1 MPMKRVYL
9 YLGVAILVVAIG
21 VALQLSNKSSD
32 EIVVRTISR
41 DAASP
46 GKPNIGGPF
55 TLVDHTG
62 RTVTDKDFLGKYLLV
77 FFGYTYC
84 PDVCPTNLTAMTQ
97 ALELIGKDAEKVQP
111 LFVTVDATR
120 DTPEQLAM
128 YVEHFHKSLVGLTG
142 SPAQLKRAADAYK
155 IYSAKIQEDPN
166 DPEDYLMDH
175 SAITYLMGPDGKYKT
190 FFRQNLDSD
199 LIALRLKDALNTGK
213 NAEKN

>member
-1 MPMKRVYL
+1 MPMKRVLL
-9 YLGVAILVVAIG
+9 YLGVTILVVAIG

-62 RTVTDKDFLGKYLLV
+62 RTVTNKDFLGKHLLV

-84 PDVCPTNLTAMTQ
+84 PDVCPTNLTAITQ

-111 LFVTVDATR
+111 LFVTVDALR
-120 DTPEQLAM
+120 DTPEQMAM
-128 YVEHFHKSLVGLTG
+128 YVEHFHKSLIGLTG
-142 SPAQLKRAADAYK
+142 SAEQLKRAADAYK
-155 IYSAKIQEDPN
+155 IYSAKIKEDAN

-175 SAITYLMGPDGKYKT
+175 SAITYLMGPDGKYKS
-190 FFRQNLDSD
+190 FFRQNLDAD
-199 LIALRLKDALNTGK
+199 LIALRLKDALNAK
-213 NAEKN
+213 

>member
-9 YLGVAILVVAIG
+9 YLGVAILVVGIG
-21 VALQLSNKSSD
+21 IALQLSNKSSD
-32 EIVVRTISR
+32 EIVVQTISR
-41 DAASP
+41 DAAAP

-62 RTVTDKDFLGKYLLV
+62 RTVTDKDFRGKYLLV

-97 ALELIGKDAEKVQP
+97 ALELIGEDAEKVQP
-111 LFVTVDATR
+111 LFVTVDALR
-120 DTPEQLAM
+120 DTPEQMAM
-128 YVEHFHKSLVGLTG
+128 YVEHFHKSLLGLTG
-142 SPAQLKRAADAYK
+142 SAEQLKTVADAYR

-175 SAITYLMGPDGKYKT
+175 SAITYLMGPDGKYRT

-199 LIALRLKDALNTGK
+199 LIALRLKDALKENG
-213 NAEKN
+213 N